1 MASAAYKIEAA
12 APTFS
17 PGAGTYSGAQS
28 VTITDAT
35 PGATIY
41 YTTNGTTPSTS
52 SSVYSVPISVGAKET
67 LKAIAV
73 ASGYST
79 SDVAIA
85 AYKIDE

>member
-1 MASAAYKIEAA
+1 
-12 APTFS
+12 
-17 PGAGTYSGAQS
+17 
-28 VTITDAT
+28 
-35 PGATIY
+35 
-41 YTTNGTTPSTS
+41 
-52 SSVYSVPISVGAKET
+52 VYSVPISVGAKET